1 MSQLIAIAIGGAI
14 GSILRYLIAASVNER
29 LQGESALP
37 MFPFGTLLVN
47 TIGCFLIGLIFVL
60 LQQRVSVHGGY
71 ELLRGFIIIGVLGGF
86 TTFST
91 FSLETLQLMQ
101 FGLWGK
107 TLLNIIVSVC
117 VCILAAMAGMGIG
130 RALT

>member
-1 MSQLIAIAIGGAI
+1 MSQLIAIAVGGAI
-14 GSILRYLIAASVNER
+14 GSTLRYMMAASVNQR
-29 LQGESALP
+29 LQGTSTLP
-37 MFPFGTLLVN
+37 VFPFGTLLVN

-60 LQQRVSVHGGY
+60 LQQRVSAHDGY

-101 FGLWGK
+101 YGLWGK
-107 TLLNIIVSVC
+107 AMINIISSVG
-117 VCILAAMAGMGIG
+117 VCILAAMAGMGVG
-130 RALT
+130 RVLT